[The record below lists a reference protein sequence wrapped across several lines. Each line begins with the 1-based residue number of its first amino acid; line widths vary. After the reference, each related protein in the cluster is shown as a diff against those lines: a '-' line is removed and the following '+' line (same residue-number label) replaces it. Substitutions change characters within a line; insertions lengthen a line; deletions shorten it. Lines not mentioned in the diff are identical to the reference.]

1 MKKIIFCA
9 VAVGFIFCLAET
21 SSYAET
27 VILKDGTEYK
37 GNIPHQDSQVV
48 YVIQG
53 MELIKIKA
61 EDVKEIKKDEE
72 VKKKVK
78 N

>member
-1 MKKIIFCA
+1 MKKIIFFA
-9 VAVGFIFCLAET
+9 VICFISCFFV
-21 SSYAET
+21 SFVSAET

-78 N
+78 I